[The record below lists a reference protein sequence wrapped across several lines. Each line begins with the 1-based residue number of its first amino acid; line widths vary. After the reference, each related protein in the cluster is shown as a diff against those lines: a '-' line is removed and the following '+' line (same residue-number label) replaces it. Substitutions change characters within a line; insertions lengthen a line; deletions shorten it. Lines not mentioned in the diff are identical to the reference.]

1 MRFHIIQI
9 HNFDGIHLVLV
20 VIFDAFID
28 CAGEA
33 AADDVI
39 KFVTVGAYPFFGIAA
54 GGNTHHFGR
63 FVKIERGISINIG
76 LFIENDSIFCR
87 GVLGHSKK

>member
-9 HNFDGIHLVLV
+9 HNFDGIHLVFV

-54 GGNTHHFGR
+54 GGNTDHFGR

>member
-39 KFVTVGAYPFFGIAA
+39 EFVTVGTYSFFGIAV
-54 GGNTHHFGR
+54 GGNTDDFGR
-63 FVKIERGISINIG
+63 LVMIERGISINIG
-76 LFIENDSIFCR
+76 LFIENDSVFCR
-87 GVLGHSKK
+87 GLLGHSKK